1 MHVWMFIGGSPG
13 GTAGG
18 VKTTT
23 IAVLALTFW
32 ANITGR
38 GEVIV
43 ANRRLPQATI
53 NRAVTVVG
61 AGLLVWAAAALA
73 LQITQPLPARSL
85 LFEVTSALG
94 TVGLSLG
101 ITPSLDG
108 IGKVIIMLTMFIGRV
123 GPLTLFTL
131 LGGDSAPAG
140 RRCPDARITLG

>member
-1 MHVWMFIGGSPG
+1 M
-13 GTAGG
+13 
-18 VKTTT
+18 
-23 IAVLALTFW
+23 
-32 ANITGR
+32 
-38 GEVIV
+38 
-43 ANRRLPQATI
+43 
-53 NRAVTVVG
+53 VG
-61 AGLLVWAAAALA
+61 AGLRVWAAAALG
-73 LQITQPLPARSL
+73 LQITQPLPARPL

-131 LGGDSAPAG
+131 LGGDSAPAS